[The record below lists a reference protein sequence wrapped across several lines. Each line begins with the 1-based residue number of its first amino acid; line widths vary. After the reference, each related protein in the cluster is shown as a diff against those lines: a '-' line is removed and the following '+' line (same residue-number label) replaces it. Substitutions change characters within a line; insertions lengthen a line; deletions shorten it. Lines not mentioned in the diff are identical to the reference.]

1 MYDEF
6 ELSQKNKDYLMANT
20 TKSSLLRE
28 MLLGLLVL
36 IALQLFGL
44 AWISQQ
50 SSATLSSNI
59 QAGIEDSNQKITQN
73 MLQQQ
78 QQLERSGQEN
88 AIQAGLKLKQQLDL
102 TLTQQLDEQL
112 SYQRQQLEQSSS
124 TLAQLLADMAAPA
137 IWDQD
142 VPALTQLV
150 EVAHQNPN
158 VIFAVFFNTED
169 KYLTRYLNRKD
180 PRLSALLKKGEA
192 KKAVNKVMEAAKRD
206 SNVLLVEASINPN
219 GAEIGKFYLAI
230 DLSAIELRMA
240 AIKQSNGQLSDN
252 VGQAGELQIQAQ
264 SQAANQQLGEL
275 IESIRQQNQATEDA
289 LVKSTSSEAKQFSFE
304 ILMASLVS
312 GIAVLLAVAAFFIIR
327 VQRKLNTLR
336 SSLDELAQNGGD
348 LSRAIDVKGN
358 DEISA
363 MTASI
368 NQFLQTTRQLIQK
381 ANQNSDDTHSQ
392 VLLLNQSCE
401 NSEAAVNGQQNGLDQ
416 VALSMEEV
424 AQSVSEETQAI
435 LMVQEEMNRV
445 KEQHENASK
454 VSNELSTL
462 LNVFISQVEKAHQ
475 DVLGFE
481 TLSNEIATIVDV
493 IEAIADQTNLLALN
507 AAIEAARA
515 GESGRGFAVVADE
528 VRGLANKTRQSTEE
542 IQQTVEKLQSGAKRS
557 VSTMKEAGEQATES
571 REQLTKSESVQQ
583 LIETS
588 MDLVSDQV
596 TNIAS
601 MAEEQQAVSSQVR
614 QSAQHILEQNQH
626 SLQSVQQ
633 STQQSQAL
641 QALAQQLRQTMSTFK
656 V

>member
-1 MYDEF
+1 
-6 ELSQKNKDYLMANT
+6 MANT